1 MIIQSLPGRYHK
13 MCTAIYSN
21 RQEYMKLQWL
31 LRVFAENFGKQ
42 RKAERTFVDNIC
54 KVVSRAAYR

>member
-1 MIIQSLPGRYHK
+1 
-13 MCTAIYSN
+13 
-21 RQEYMKLQWL
+21 MKLQWL